1 MFSFLFFYYLVS
13 CYVMLSLLLS
23 SSLLLSFLL
32 LFSFLLLLPRL
43 SPLSFSTIPPF
54 AYACSLPHTTPP
66 LSPDRLPLRLSPS
79 PTPLPLPTIHPP
91 SIHLPYPYAYRKSEQ
106 HRSERYH
113 IPSFTNSTTKQAFS
127 SANFT
132 YENYN
137 SHNLFQLL
145 LRFND
150 RVCRLF
156 RLMYPAHFLQR
167 CANRVALYLLN
178 SDRGFP

>member
-1 MFSFLFFYYLVS
+1 MMSCLLFFSLLS
-13 CYVMLSLLLS
+13 LMLSFIMFCFLPS
-23 SSLLLSFLL
+23 SSLFFSLSFLL
-32 LFSFLLLLPRL
+32 LLSRL
-43 SPLSFSTIPPF
+43 SPLLYPTTIPF
-54 AYACSLPHTTPP
+54 ASARSTLPPP
-66 LSPDRLPLRLSPS
+66 
-79 PTPLPLPTIHPP
+79 H
-91 SIHLPYPYAYRKSEQ
+91 HLPYPYAYRKPKQ